1 MVHNLSYNSFRILF
15 EIIFSAILTFV
26 IACFSPL
33 NAGNIRL
40 ESTRLSVSNGLACN
54 TVNDIQQ
61 GHDGYIWM
69 ATVDGIS
76 RYDGY
81 SFVNFT
87 KPDAAVSQV
96 MPDNRYGVIWGY
108 SSNQLLCCYDQKR
121 AKLINYNQIPE
132 GSNLLK
138 NRVMTNNG
146 IWLASADYG
155 VRHLIYRDG
164 KFISTDYTVKNGG
177 IASGNNILIK
187 ESLNNNIWIATDK
200 GLNRISPDGKSH
212 GELRG
217 KDVIVLTC
225 EGNRT
230 AAITKQGDAYVFNN
244 NGKIILR
251 SHLASMMGFAGKS
264 RASMFWKGY
273 WYIFTQNK
281 TFAMN
286 LKTGIFSVPQEQIP
300 YATDKGIL
308 NSLKT
313 YKMLYDKEGNAY
325 IFGKNGLFRKFNLLR
340 DKSII
345 GARDKNF
352 VAAEDACGRMFIAS
366 YGSGLFVYDPKD
378 DTLQHFSANDKE
390 PLFHTDFLLNV
401 FIDRSG
407 CIWVGTANGGAY
419 KLRELDGLTY
429 KLIKM
434 ESDAKME
441 WNNAV
446 RHIANMG
453 NGNIAVS
460 TRVNKTYIYNVYT
473 KQKKLALTTK
483 ACVYCYTKDH
493 EGRTWIGTKGEGII
507 IDGTTYS
514 KFDKTH
520 YLPSA
525 AFYDVVFDKHGRS
538 WMATWGDGLIVGKLD
553 GKGKLKYRNFLT
565 QNGKEAQMHDA
576 VIDSRGLLWIA
587 SDRGIIIVDTRKKNI
602 SDKDFMRFN
611 NENGLF
617 PANRVICCMTG
628 KDGSVW
634 CGTNKGA
641 FRCTYDMKTLKINCQ
656 QFSASNGL
664 ISDMITAIVQDA
676 YGNTWIGTE
685 EGLSR
690 VNAKTLD
697 MRSIRMEGD
706 INDNNFSEGCA
717 VRLEDGTLAFGVAS
731 GLLIIK
737 PDKTLELKR
746 KDMNVVVTDI
756 KINGISIYDEKQD
769 STLTESLNVKGE
781 ISLPAD
787 KNSLAV
793 FYSNFNY
800 PNIKSAMYQYYLE
813 GIDRTWRPMISVNHA
828 DFSDLNPGHYTLH
841 IRTLTGNRKWSK
853 ETTLK
858 ITIREPLYNT
868 WLAWIIYMFI
878 MGGVG
883 MLFYRSWRRN
893 FDLNQQI
900 KLEKRMSDFRIEFF
914 THISHEFRTPLAII
928 QSAVEKATAAEDRN
942 IPRNVILTMRRGT
955 KRLQRLIDQL
965 MEFRRANTGNLKL
978 AVEEGDIIVF
988 IRNIYADLKQIAQQ
1002 KGINMTFTPWTSN
1015 YRMFFDPEKVET
1027 IVYNLLSNAVKY
1039 TPDKGMIMVRLTLDE
1054 SYLKFIV
1061 EDNGPGIK
1069 PEREMD
1075 LFKPFMHGYVSKGGM
1090 GIGLYNAHEMAV
1102 LHKGSLTYR
1111 RSQGENALGGSIFTL
1126 VLPTCKDIYKPED
1139 FAEQR
1144 AIDAETTDREETD
1157 IIVKEMTPEAIN
1169 DITVMVI
1176 EDDPDMMEQIKSE
1189 LSTYFKVKAFMNGK
1203 TGFENIKKIMPAL
1216 LISDI
1221 MLPEMSGYEIVSN
1234 MKADP
1239 VTQDIPVIMLTAF
1252 DDANHKL
1259 KAYKN
1264 FIDDYMVKPCD
1275 FKLLIA
1281 RALQFVAMDMKTK
1294 REKEKKDA
1302 LSAEAAAVNDATTD
1316 KNNVDAAEEKT
1327 EKPAAK
1333 STEPT
1338 ILMSTLDKKFKD
1350 KLQFIVAQHISDQTF
1365 NVDRLAELLN
1375 VGRTSAYNRTKAVM
1389 GVSPNMYIQN
1399 ERLRIAS
1406 ELLLEGEYTVS
1417 EVSEKVGFSD
1427 AAYFY
1432 KCFKNKYGV
1441 APSKYGKQ
1449 KPHE

>member
-1 MVHNLSYNSFRILF
+1 MVQNLSYKSIRILL
-15 EIIFSAILTFV
+15 EIIFSILLLFV
-26 IACFSPL
+26 IGTLSPL
-33 NAGNIRL
+33 RAGNIRL
-40 ESTRLSVSNGLACN
+40 ESTRLSVNDGLSCN

-61 GHDGYIWM
+61 GKDGYIWM

-87 KPDAAVSQV
+87 KLDVAVSQL
-96 MPDNRYGVIWGY
+96 MPDNRYGVVWGY
-108 SSNQLLCCYDQKR
+108 SSNQLLCCYDLKR
-121 AKLINYNQIPE
+121 AKLINYNYVPE

-138 NRVMTNNG
+138 NRYMSNNG
-146 IWLASADYG
+146 IWLASVKYG
-155 VRHLIYRDG
+155 ARHLIYRNG
-164 KFISTDYTVKNGG
+164 NFFANDYTAKNGKLTSNNG
-177 IASGNNILIK
+177 IIIK
-187 ESLNNNIWIATDK
+187 ESSNDNIWIATDK
-200 GLNRISPDGKSH
+200 GLNHITPDGKSH
-212 GELRG
+212 ALLRG
-217 KDVIVLTC
+217 KDIIVLTC

-230 AAITKQGDAYVFNN
+230 AALTKQGEAYIFDNR
-244 NGKIILR
+244 GRMILK
-251 SHLASMMGFAGKS
+251 SHLTSMMGFVGKS

-273 WYIFTQNK
+273 WYIFTQDR

-300 YATDKGIL
+300 NATDKTIL
-308 NSLKT
+308 NSLKS
-313 YKMLYDKEGNAY
+313 YKMFYDKGGNVY
-325 IFGKNGLFRKFNLLR
+325 IFGKNGLYRKFNLLS

-352 VAAEDACGRMFIAS
+352 VAAEDAHGKIFIAS

-390 PLFHTDFLLNV
+390 PLFHSDFLLNV

-407 CIWVGTANGGAY
+407 CIWVGTGNGGAY
-419 KLRELDGLTY
+419 RLRELNDLKY
-429 KLIKM
+429 ELVRM
-434 ESDAKME
+434 EPDNKME

-446 RHIANMG
+446 RSIGYMG
-453 NGNIAVS
+453 KGNIAVS
-460 TRVNKTYIYNVYT
+460 TKVNKTFTYNIYT
-473 KQKKLALTTK
+473 KQKQLALNTK
-483 ACVYCYTKDH
+483 ACTYCYTIDPQ
-493 EGRTWIGTKGEGII
+493 GRTWIGTKGEGII
-507 IDGTTYS
+507 INGTTYS
-514 KFDKTH
+514 KYDKEH

-525 AFYDVVFDKHGRS
+525 AFYNVAFDRYGRS
-538 WMATWGDGLIVGKLD
+538 WMATWGDGLIMGKFD
-553 GKGKLKYRNFLT
+553 SKGKLTYRSFLA
-565 QNGKEAQMHDA
+565 QDGKEAQIHD
-576 VIDSRGLLWIA
+576 VIIDNRGLLWIA
-587 SDRGIIIVDTRKKNI
+587 CTRGIVIVDIRKKNI
-602 SDKDFMRFN
+602 SEKDFVRFN
-611 NENGLF
+611 DENGLL
-617 PANRVICCMTG
+617 PACKVNCCTIG

-634 CGTNKGA
+634 IGTNKGA
-641 FRCTYDMKTLKINCQ
+641 FRCTYNLQTGKMNYQ
-656 QFSASNGL
+656 QFNASNGL
-664 ISDMITAIVQDA
+664 ISDMVSSIVQDA
-676 YGNTWIGTE
+676 YGNIWIGTE

-690 VNAKTLD
+690 INAKTLD
-697 MRSIRMEGD
+697 MRSIKLGSD
-706 INDNNFSEGCA
+706 INDNNFAEDCA
-717 VRLEDGTLAFGVAS
+717 VRLEDGSLAFGVVS

-737 PDKTLELKR
+737 PEKTFR
-746 KDMNVVVTDI
+746 QPCKDMSVTVTDI
-756 KINGISIYDEKQD
+756 EINGISVYDERQD
-769 STLTESLNVKGE
+769 STLTESLSSKNK

-787 KNSLAV
+787 KNSLSV

-800 PNIKSAMYQYYLE
+800 PNIKSATYQYYLE
-813 GIDRTWRPMISVNHA
+813 GLDRTWRPMTSVNHA

-841 IRTLTGNRKWSK
+841 IRTLTGNNKWSK

-858 ITIREPLYNT
+858 ITIREPWYNT
-868 WLAWIIYMFI
+868 WLAWIIYIFI
-878 MGGVG
+878 IGGVG

-928 QSAVEKATAAEDRN
+928 QSAVEKASAAEDRN
-942 IPRNVILTMRRGT
+942 VPRNVILTMRRGT
-955 KRLQRLIDQL
+955 KRLQRLINQL

-1002 KGINMTFTPWTSN
+1002 KGINMTFTPWISN

-1039 TPDKGMIMVRLTLDE
+1039 TPDRGMITVKLTMDGT
-1054 SYLKFIV
+1054 YLKFIV

-1069 PEREMD
+1069 PDREKD

-1126 VLPTCKDIYKPED
+1126 VLPTDKDIYKPED
-1139 FAEQR
+1139 LAEHR
-1144 AIDAETTDREETD
+1144 AIDAETTDKEEID
-1157 IIVKEMTPEAIN
+1157 NIVKEMTPKAIN

-1176 EDDPDMMEQIKSE
+1176 EDDPDMMEQIKAE
-1189 LSTYFKVKAFMNGK
+1189 LSTYFKVEAFMNGK
-1203 TGFENIKKIMPAL
+1203 TGFDNIKKIMPAL

-1239 VTQDIPVIMLTAF
+1239 ETQDIPVIMLTAF

-1264 FIDDYMVKPCD
+1264 FVDDYIVKPCD

-1281 RALQFVAMDMKTK
+1281 RALQFVAMDVKAK
-1294 REKEKKDA
+1294 REKEKNLT
-1302 LSAEAAAVNDATTD
+1302 LSVETATGSDATTD
-1316 KNNVDAAEEKT
+1316 KDNADVAAGKT
-1327 EKPAAK
+1327 EKATA
-1333 STEPT
+1333 TNAEPK

-1406 ELLLEGEYTVS
+1406 ELLLEGEYTVAEIS
-1417 EVSEKVGFSD
+1417 AKVGFSD
-1427 AAYFY
+1427 ATYFY

-1449 KPHE
+1449 KPQE